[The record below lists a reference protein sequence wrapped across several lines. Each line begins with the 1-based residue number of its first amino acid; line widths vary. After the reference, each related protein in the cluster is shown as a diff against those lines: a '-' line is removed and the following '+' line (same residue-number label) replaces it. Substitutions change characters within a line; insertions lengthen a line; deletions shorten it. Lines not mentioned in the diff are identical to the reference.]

1 MRRRLTFGILLLAAF
16 SLAVTTTAGKPAA
29 PKPQNIPV
37 TVALAD
43 RDVDRIQSDGLETY
57 INGTDGV
64 TAVIVPLG
72 NLQLKAGTLRT
83 FWLDFQGCVDLG
95 SCSPPSF
102 VADFRQGYMTT
113 SCATPLPTMELGAFQ
128 DCNLN
133 VHFTADQLG
142 WFIRF
147 GENEGTMPATVT
159 HNQDG
164 SWTID
169 VPSDGVALL
178 QSYPLKGRV
187 TWTDHGHFYMPVN
200 LTVTLLP

>member
-1 MRRRLTFGILLLAAF
+1 MRRRLMFGVLLLAGLG
-16 SLAVTTTAGKPAA
+16 LAGTSSAGKTPV
-29 PKPQNIPV
+29 PREIPV
-37 TVALAD
+37 TVAFEDGGYA
-43 RDVDRIQSDGLETY
+43 IQSDGGGAY
-57 INGTDGV
+57 IHGTAGV

-72 NLQLKAGTLRT
+72 NLQLKTGTVRT
-83 FWLDFQGCVDLG
+83 FWLDFQGCVHEE

-102 VADFRQGYMTT
+102 LDDFRQGYMTT
-113 SCATPLPTMELGAFQ
+113 SCPTALPNMVRGTFQ

-147 GENEGTMPATVT
+147 GEYEGRTDPATVT
-159 HNQDG
+159 RVSAT

-169 VPSDGVALL
+169 VPGGGIALL

-187 TWTDHGHFYMPVN
+187 TYADHGYFYMPVN
-200 LTVTLLP
+200 LTVTLQ